1 MVSILTKRITSFTM
15 LAFSCFFLLSCVSTM
30 GCVGC
35 DSSASKIQKPWSLKP
50 QESFGL
56 VLVTVNM
63 KPDSC
68 EWTVPISGAKPCR
81 VESLNLLP
89 KDAKSVGSSIVV
101 GHHNDDNKTYWLSA
115 SHVCSE
121 KPTSQFIY
129 TTSDGFQATVHVK
142 KTVSDI
148 RITDYSGNVIEAN
161 VYRQDVPNDLCL
173 LSSQGIVGKPFRVSP
188 NDPGI
193 GEKTYNVAAPHK
205 IWAPGMVLMLDG
217 YYSGKSPDGFHHYT
231 IPARPGSSGSPIFDE
246 HGRIVGVIQRAVI
259 NFENLAISTSTQAIR
274 EIVNT
279 IPRDAP
285 KIDSPTKIEVLK
297 L

>member
-1 MVSILTKRITSFTM
+1 MVSILTKRMTSFTM

-35 DSSASKIQKPWSLKP
+35 DSSSSKIQKPWNLKP

-68 EWTVPISGAKPCR
+68 EWSVPLPGVKPCE
-81 VESLNLLP
+81 VEKLNLLP

-101 GHHNDDNKTYWLSA
+101 GHHKDSNKTYWLSA

-121 KPTSQFIY
+121 KPVSQFSY
-129 TTSDGFQATVHVK
+129 KTSDGFTATVYIK
-142 KTVSDI
+142 QTVSSVK
-148 RITDYSGNVIEAN
+148 ITDYSGKSREAS

-188 NDPGI
+188 NDPGV

-205 IWAPGMVLMLDG
+205 IWAPGMVLMLEG
-217 YYSGKSPDGFHHYT
+217 YYSGKSPEGYYHYT
-231 IPARPGSSGSPIFDE
+231 IPARPGSSGSPILDVD
-246 HGRIVGVIQRAVI
+246 GKIIGVIQRAVL

-274 EIVNT
+274 EIVST
-279 IPRDAP
+279 VP
-285 KIDSPTKIEVLK
+285 KDKIKISSPTKLEVLK